1 MTSTIISPRTTSNG
15 QTASAPASVSP
26 ATASG
31 TPPGAAGG
39 QGVVSLT
46 KAALINVDAEGP
58 PQPIEC
64 MFNPKEYTF
73 SKANSWGAAETKGTD
88 VPPLEF
94 KSGNPTTLSLQ
105 LVFDTYEQGVDV
117 RKKHTDAIWNLMR
130 VDDKLKD
137 KNNKG
142 RPPRVRFQWG
152 KSSNSRTWAFEA
164 VITKIQQ
171 KFTLFLGDGTPV
183 RAVLDVTFQQVTD
196 EGLLPPQNPTSG
208 GREGLRLWT
217 VQEGD
222 TLAWI
227 AHKEYGD
234 SNEWRRIADRN
245 RLREVR
251 ALRPGMTLELPG
263 A

>member
-1 MTSTIISPRTTSNG
+1 MTSTLITPATSSNG
-15 QTASAPASVSP
+15 QAASAPRAASP
-26 ATASG
+26 ATAAGTSG
-31 TPPGAAGG
+31 GAAAG
-39 QGVVSLT
+39 QGTMSLT

-73 SKANSWGAAETKGTD
+73 SKANSWGVADTKGTD

-105 LVFDTYEQGVDV
+105 LVFDTYELGVDV
-117 RKKHTDAIWNLMR
+117 RKEYTDAIWNLMR

-196 EGLLPPQNPTSG
+196 ESLLPPQNPTSG
-208 GREGLRLWT
+208 GLEGLRLWT

-234 SNEWRRIADRN
+234 PNEWRRIADRN
-245 RLREVR
+245 RLTEVR

-263 A
+263 G